1 MAKKSNDVEFY
12 DVKLRKKVSIPLSQV
27 KKTTFETKNGQ
38 VRHGL
43 RAKTEDGRNLTKFV
57 SKSDWDKLDVPVE

>member
-1 MAKKSNDVEFY
+1 MAIEFY
-12 DVKLRKKVSIPLSQV
+12 DVKVRAKVKIEESQV

-38 VRHGL
+38 VRYGL

-57 SKSDWDKLDVPVE
+57 SKADWESLDLPEEEKK

>member
-1 MAKKSNDVEFY
+1 MAQSVEFY
-12 DVKLRKKVSIPLSQV
+12 DVKLKKKVKIDISNV

-43 RAKTEDGRNLTKFV
+43 RAKTDDGRNLTKFV
-57 SKSDWDKLDVPVE
+57 SKDTWDSMDVAVE